1 MSISR
6 ESIEHKYMFGILFFI
21 LAYVSPKNGAQN
33 VFMIIGLIYVVEY
46 ILFLVIDFVKEVIR
60 DREKKK
66 AISKAKEEWNKLL
79 NALKESGGKD
89 VKKDD

>member
-21 LAYVSPKNGAQN
+21 LAYVSPKNGVQN

-46 ILFLVIDFVKEVIR
+46 ILFLIIDFVEEVIR

-66 AISKAKEEWNKLL
+66 AVSKAKEEWNKLL

>member
-21 LAYVSPKNGAQN
+21 LAYVSQKNGSQN
-33 VFMIIGLIYVVEY
+33 IFMIIGLIYVVEY
-46 ILFLVIDFVKEVIR
+46 ILFLIIDFVKEIIR

-66 AISKAKEEWNKLL
+66 SIRKAKEGWNKLL
-79 NALKESGGKD
+79 NALKESGGEN
-89 VKKDD
+89 VKKND